1 MTRLTDPIS
10 TYTVFEE
17 NQVLTAGQLNRR
29 MDFLDQQTR
38 LSRARLHG
46 IGVVCGLLPGR
57 TVGRITLGRGTAVT
71 SEGDLLSVDT
81 DLSFA
86 RFRPYADADARY
98 PRFRSGDDLLDL
110 YALTND
116 AADTPLSEFETRT
129 GLSLAT
135 VCMVLYLESWRYDPD
150 LCTEG
155 DCDNLGQEQRRA
167 LKVLLVDGG
176 RIHDLLPRT
185 PPFLPLFGL
194 LDDLVLPRIVLDG
207 ASIGDYSE
215 LNKTY
220 ANGIKRACDQLKT
233 VLADAYRKSLQAVL
247 GDLYDGSDPVV
258 RWHAAL
264 DALSRRVESNLIG
277 IQYVWDHLNDL
288 AAAYTEFREALWEVD
303 AICVPD
309 AAAFPKHV
317 VLGPLDTTEF
327 VPDDTR
333 RHGFYP
339 APATH
344 PRDRRLDR
352 ARFFHQRIDRLI
364 TAFSVPGAAAA
375 VRITPS
381 RSAAAPL
388 ADRAL
393 PYYYKLAGTGSR
405 TLLSRWSYRHT
416 LRQAEIDLYSYHA
429 VEYGDQPHVRAPLT
443 HQLDR
448 CDFLRIEGHLG
459 MPVDDAEK
467 SIRQLIGT
475 HNLPV
480 NLILLQIETGR
491 PVLRPRPLLWSKDLK
506 SLHYLHRRDIT
517 RTLGNLKTFTGTV
530 RQTIQ
535 AAADLPVKETGDD
548 VISYKAFIDDSA
560 SELQTAIGDVGVQ
573 LKTDYSAFNYTNF
586 LASYQN
592 TVQKTASINKRVK
605 GVTFNSAF
613 SPYETLVNDTKY
625 EWLDWI
631 DGILKRREAKARELS
646 VFAAFLEAVP
656 AVVHLGGVAPGGT
669 FILVYSQ
676 QTGRVVADFS
686 LPYWHCD
693 LPADDV
699 AEEEDLE
706 VADKRDWLNLNTLEI
721 RPSRELVL
729 ENRITTLTRDISD
742 LKTDVRLQAD
752 NLTLYADSTKT
763 IAETIFKT
771 QADKTATTTKTDT
784 FAAADI
790 GTTAALI
797 DSQTRYIEMV
807 NAKGDAA
814 TPEERTMKDQVEKA
828 AGELIKTSMNRAAA
842 GSRDIAPGSDEAKL
856 LESVKSSYHVITSAE
871 VKTDVVKTI
880 RTLADSQ
887 RDKPNL
893 VNTIK
898 TLTTR

>member
-1 MTRLTDPIS
+1 MTSLTQPIS

-57 TVGRITLGRGTAVT
+57 TGGRITLSRGTAVT
-71 SEGDLLSVDT
+71 SEGDLLSVDA
-81 DLSFA
+81 DRSFA
-86 RFRPYADADARY
+86 RFKSFADADAQY
-98 PRFRSGDDLLDL
+98 PRFRPGGDLMDL
-110 YALTND
+110 YELTED
-116 AADTPLSEFETRT
+116 ASDTPLSEFETRT
-129 GLSLAT
+129 GIALETA
-135 VCMVLYLESWRYDPD
+135 CMVLYLESWLYDPD
-150 LCTEG
+150 LCTDG
-155 DCDNLGQEQRRA
+155 DCDNLGREGRRA
-167 LKVLLVDGG
+167 LKVLLVDGNQLHG
-176 RIHDLLPRT
+176 LLSRI
-185 PPFLPLFGL
+185 PPFLPVFGL
-194 LDDLVLPRIVLDG
+194 LNDLVLPRIALDG
-207 ASIGDYSE
+207 ASIGDYSA
-215 LNKTY
+215 LNKAY
-220 ANGIKRACDQLKT
+220 ANGIKRGCDQLKT
-233 VLADAYRKSLQAVL
+233 VLADTYSKTLQAVL

-258 RWHAAL
+258 RWRTAL
-264 DALSRRVESNLIG
+264 DKLSDRTAGNLTG

-288 AAAYTEFREALWEVD
+288 AAAYTEFREALWEAD
-303 AICVPD
+303 AVCVPD
-309 AAAFPKHV
+309 AAAFPRHV
-317 VLGPLDTTEF
+317 VLGPLASTAF
-327 VPDDTR
+327 VLDDTR

-339 APATH
+339 APAAH

-364 TAFSVPGAAAA
+364 ATFTLPGVTPT

-393 PYYYKLAGTGSR
+393 PYYYKLGDTGPQ
-405 TLLSRWSYRHT
+405 TLLSRWSYRYT
-416 LRQAEIDLYSYHA
+416 LRQAESDLYSYHA
-429 VEYGDQPHVRAPLT
+429 VEYSDQPHARSPLT

-448 CDFLRIEGHLG
+448 YDFLRIEGHLG
-459 MPVDDAEK
+459 LPVDDAEK
-467 SIRQLIGT
+467 RINQLIKD
-475 HNLPV
+475 HNLPINV
-480 NLILLQIETGR
+480 MLLQIETGR

-517 RTLGNLKTFTGTV
+517 RALGNLKTFTGTV

-535 AAADLPVKETGDD
+535 DAADLPVKETGDD

-560 SELQTAIGDVGVQ
+560 SELQTAIDDVGVR
-573 LKTDYSAFNYTNF
+573 LKADYATFDYANF
-586 LASYQN
+586 LTSYKS

-646 VFAAFLEAVP
+646 VFAAFIEAVP

-686 LPYWHCD
+686 LPYWYTD
-693 LPADDV
+693 LPVDDV
-699 AEEEDLE
+699 AEEEELD
-706 VADKRDWLNLNTLEI
+706 VVDKKDWLDLNTLEI
-721 RPSRELVL
+721 RPSKELIL
-729 ENRITTLTRDISD
+729 ENSIATLTRDIRD

-752 NLTLYADSTKT
+752 NLTFYADSTKT
-763 IAETIFKT
+763 IADTIFKT
-771 QADKTATTTKTDT
+771 QPDKTATIPRTDV
-784 FAAADI
+784 FADAGIGATAD
-790 GTTAALI
+790 LI
-797 DSQTRYIEMV
+797 DAQTRYIEMV
-807 NAKGDAA
+807 NAKGEAA
-814 TPEERTMKDQVEKA
+814 TAEELKTKDQVEKA
-828 AGELIKTSMNRAAA
+828 AGELIKTGMNRAAA
-842 GSRDIAPGSDEAKL
+842 GSRDIVTGSDEAKL
-856 LESVKSSYHVITSAE
+856 IDAVKSSYNVITNTA
-871 VKTDVVKTI
+871 VKTDVTKTM

-887 RDKPNL
+887 SSKPIL

-898 TLTTR
+898 SLTVR